1 MNLEQLNRTTL
12 LRQGLLEP
20 LPLDPVGALGVLG
33 PLQAQ
38 DPAGVWLALSARL
51 ASFDPSDL
59 DRAFETGTL
68 VRAQL
73 LRITLH
79 ALRAD
84 DYPTFWSAM
93 APSLRGSRVHD
104 RRFAETGLT
113 PATAARLE
121 TALEAFCHQPRSADE
136 IRAFLAAEAGT
147 DHARVWWALRTFA
160 PLVQR
165 PDGSPWGFGEGRL
178 WVSGLAGAAVP
189 HEEAVTALVRRY
201 LGSFGPAGV
210 EDVCRFTLLR
220 APVVKAALRALGAE
234 VVAEQGPQGPLF
246 DLVGASRA
254 RGDELV
260 PVRLLPMWD
269 QTLLA
274 YSEPDRMYAPGVRRR
289 VAQVNGD
296 ILPTVLVD
304 GRVQGVWRTAG
315 GRFEV
320 ATFRPLSQAEWDG
333 VEVEARRIRSVLAD
347 RDPDLYRRTDHWWAK
362 GLGGETF
369 QRSVFAS

>member
-1 MNLEQLNRTTL
+1 MTLEQLNRTTL
-12 LRQGLLEP
+12 LRQGLLRP
-20 LPLDPVGALGVLG
+20 LALDPVAAVAALG

-51 ASFDPSDL
+51 ADFDPSAVDE
-59 DRAFETGTL
+59 AFASGAL

-79 ALRAD
+79 ALGAS

-104 RRFAETGLT
+104 RRFGETGLSPT
-113 PATAARLE
+113 DAARLE
-121 TALEAFCHQPRSADE
+121 TALEAFCHQPRGADE
-136 IRAFLAAEAGT
+136 IRSFLAAQGGT
-147 DHARVWWALRTFA
+147 DHPRVWWALRTFA

-165 PDGSPWGFGEGRL
+165 PDGPPWGFGEGRQ
-178 WVSGLAGAAVP
+178 WVSGLQTPVPP
-189 HEEAVTALVRRY
+189 HEQAVAALVRLY
-201 LGSFGPAGV
+201 LGAFGPAGV
-210 EDVCRFTLLR
+210 DDVCRFTLLR
-220 APVVKAALRALGAE
+220 APVVRAALGAL
-234 VVAEQGPQGPLF
+234 GPELVHEPGPSGTLY
-246 DLVGASRA
+246 DLVGAPRA
-254 RGDELV
+254 TGDEAP

-274 YSEPDRMYAPGVRRR
+274 YTDPDRMYAPGVRRR

-296 ILPTVLVD
+296 VLPSVLVE
-304 GRVQGVWRTAG
+304 GRVEGVWRTAG

-320 ATFRPLSQAEWDG
+320 ATFRSLTDAEWVG
-333 VEVEARRIRSVLAD
+333 VEVEARRVRTLLAD
-347 RDPDLYRRTDHWWAK
+347 RDPDLYGRTDHWWAK

-369 QRSVFAS
+369 RRFVFAS